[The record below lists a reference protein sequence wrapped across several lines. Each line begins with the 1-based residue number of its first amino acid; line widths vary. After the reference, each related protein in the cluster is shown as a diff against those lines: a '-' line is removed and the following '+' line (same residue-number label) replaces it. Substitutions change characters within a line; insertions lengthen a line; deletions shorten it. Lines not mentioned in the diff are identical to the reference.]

1 MKLGLRQER
10 VTALAV
16 CSVGTPKCHLDTIA
30 ATSREDLAEKLWA
43 FRLWYNHVRPHQ
55 HLYGLTPTEEWRGLS
70 KTHGSPTWFEAW
82 DARLAGWYFE
92 RH

>member
-30 ATSREDLAEKLWA
+30 ATSREYLAEKLWVTA
-43 FRLWYNHVRPHQ
+43 ER
-55 HLYGLTPTEEWRGLS
+55 
-70 KTHGSPTWFEAW
+70 
-82 DARLAGWYFE
+82 ARFSG
-92 RH
+92 